1 MKKSITLFC
10 LVLITTF
17 TFAQNTDNKII
28 DSLKIELKKARTDT
42 DKIKILNELAYK
54 NLYSNPME
62 GMQYGEIALNLATK
76 IKWKKGMSIANNHLG
91 ICHWVTA
98 NHQKSI
104 YYFQNSLSN
113 YQDLKD
119 QVGIAN
125 AYKNLGAL
133 HLETNKYKAAFF
145 YFHQAYK
152 IDRLSLNKTQMA
164 NDLTGIGDAFFKL
177 ENYTKALGFYEKA
190 KENYFSD
197 YNLDGVGVSYINIGK
212 AYSSQQKY
220 AKAIENYN
228 KALDNLTKKELL
240 YYVGNANLELGKAYY
255 NLAMEDKSAKTK
267 NLNLSLQY
275 SNQAINTFNKIK
287 TFDKINECNLE
298 LYKAYKET
306 GNHKLALEYHEKYLK
321 VKETDLTYKTNIKL
335 GELKT
340 KREFELKDKKIEI
353 QKLKIK
359 SDSRKVYLLISIMIT
374 TLILL
379 SVFLW
384 LYLSKRSRNKLLL
397 EKNMEISNANKQK
410 DRFFSIIAHD
420 LRGPFVG
427 FLGLTEILSTDID
440 TMEKE
445 EIQFLAV
452 NLKSSAQNL
461 ENLLENLL
469 EWSRMEQGLIP
480 FTPSKNNLRQIT
492 EECISISQAAI
503 AKKEIQIQNK
513 IADDTIVFADN
524 YMLHTII
531 RNVLSNAVKFTPKGG
546 IISIQSKKDS
556 KNTIFSITD
565 SGIGMNAKMIENIF
579 KLDVR
584 TNRKGTENEPSSGL
598 GLILCK
604 EFMEKHGGKIWVE
617 SEENK
622 GTTFYCSFPFKYNNA
637 KKS

>member
-10 LVLITTF
+10 LMLVVNF
-17 TFAQNTDNKII
+17 TFAQNTDIKII
-28 DSLKIELKKARTDT
+28 DSLKIEFKKAKTDT
-42 DKIKILNELAYK
+42 VKINILNELSSK
-54 NLYSNPME
+54 NFYSNPME
-62 GMQYGEIALNLATK
+62 GMRYGEIALNLATK
-76 IKWKKGMSIANNHLG
+76 IKWKKGMAIANNH
-91 ICHWVTA
+91 IATCHWVTA
-98 NHQKSI
+98 NFPKSI
-104 YYFQNSLSN
+104 SYFQNSLSN
-113 YQDLKD
+113 YQDIKD

-125 AYKNLGAL
+125 AYNHLGSL
-133 HLETNKYKAAFF
+133 HLEIKKYKAAFF

-152 IDRLSLNKTQMA
+152 IDRLSLNKTQIG
-164 NDLTGIGDAFFKL
+164 NDLTGIGDAFFRL
-177 ENYTKALGFYEKA
+177 DNYTKALEFYFKA
-190 KENYFSD
+190 RDLYHSD
-197 YNLDGVGVSYINIGK
+197 SNFDGVGVSYINIGK

-228 KALDNLTKKELL
+228 KALDNLTKKELT
-240 YYVGNANLELGKAYY
+240 YYVGNANLELAKAYY
-255 NLAMEDKSAKTK
+255 NLAMEDKSAKAK

-275 SNQAINTFNKIK
+275 SNKAINTFNEIK

-321 VKETDLTYKTNIKL
+321 VKETDLTYENNIKL

-353 QKLKIK
+353 QELKIK
-359 SDSRKVYLLISIMIT
+359 SESRKVYLLISIIIT
-374 TLILL
+374 TLTLF

-397 EKNMEISNANKQK
+397 EKNIEISNANKQK

-427 FLGLTEILSTDID
+427 FLGLTELLASEID
-440 TMEKE
+440 TMDKE
-445 EIQFLAV
+445 EIQFLAA

-469 EWSRMEQGLIP
+469 EWSSMEQGLIP
-480 FTPSKNNLRQIT
+480 FTPIKNNLHQIT
-492 EECISISQAAI
+492 EECISILQAAA
-503 AKKEIQIQNK
+503 AKKEIQIQDK
-513 IADDTIVFADN
+513 LADDTIVFADN
-524 YMLHTII
+524 YMLHAII
-531 RNVLSNAVKFTPKGG
+531 RNILSNAVKFTPKGG

-556 KNTIFSITD
+556 KNTILSITD

-579 KLDVR
+579 KLDVK
-584 TNRKGTENEPSSGL
+584 TNRKGTENELSSGL

-604 EFMEKHGGKIWVE
+604 EFVEKHGGKIWVE

-622 GTTFYCSFPFKYNNA
+622 GTTFYCSFPFA
-637 KKS
+637 K

>member
-10 LVLITTF
+10 LMLVVNF
-17 TFAQNTDNKII
+17 TFAQNTDIKII
-28 DSLKIELKKARTDT
+28 DSLKIEFKKAKTDT
-42 DKIKILNELAYK
+42 VKINILNELSSK
-54 NLYSNPME
+54 NFYSNPME
-62 GMQYGEIALNLATK
+62 GMRYGEIALNLATK
-76 IKWKKGMSIANNHLG
+76 IKWKKGMAIANNH
-91 ICHWVTA
+91 IATCHWVTA
-98 NHQKSI
+98 NFPKSI
-104 YYFQNSLSN
+104 SCFQNSLSN
-113 YQDLKD
+113 YQDIKD

-125 AYKNLGAL
+125 AYNHLGSL
-133 HLETNKYKAAFF
+133 HLEIKKYKAAFF

-152 IDRLSLNKTQMA
+152 IDRLSLNKTQIG
-164 NDLTGIGDAFFKL
+164 NDLTGIGDAFFRL
-177 ENYTKALGFYEKA
+177 DNYTKALEFYFKA
-190 KENYFSD
+190 RDLYHSD
-197 YNLDGVGVSYINIGK
+197 SNFDGVGVSYINIGK
-212 AYSSQQKY
+212 AYSSQHKY

-228 KALDNLTKKELL
+228 KALDNLTKKELT
-240 YYVGNANLELGKAYY
+240 YYVGNANLELAKAYY
-255 NLAMEDKSAKTK
+255 NLAMEDKSAKAK

-275 SNQAINTFNKIK
+275 SNKAINTFNEIK

-321 VKETDLTYKTNIKL
+321 VKETDLTYENNIKL

-353 QKLKIK
+353 QELKIK
-359 SDSRKVYLLISIMIT
+359 SESRKVYLLISIIIT
-374 TLILL
+374 TLTLF

-397 EKNMEISNANKQK
+397 EKNIEISNANKQK

-427 FLGLTEILSTDID
+427 FLGLTELLASEID
-440 TMEKE
+440 TMDKE
-445 EIQFLAV
+445 EIQFLAA

-469 EWSRMEQGLIP
+469 EWSSMEQGLIP
-480 FTPSKNNLRQIT
+480 FTPIKNNLHQIT
-492 EECISISQAAI
+492 EECISILQAAA
-503 AKKEIQIQNK
+503 AKKEIQIQDK
-513 IADDTIVFADN
+513 LADDTIVFADN
-524 YMLHTII
+524 YMLHAII
-531 RNVLSNAVKFTPKGG
+531 RNILSNAVKFTPKGG

-556 KNTIFSITD
+556 KNTILSITD

-579 KLDVR
+579 KLDVK
-584 TNRKGTENEPSSGL
+584 TNRKGTENELSSGL

-604 EFMEKHGGKIWVE
+604 EFVEKHGGKIWVE

-622 GTTFYCSFPFKYNNA
+622 GTTFYCSFPFA
-637 KKS
+637 K

>member
-10 LVLITTF
+10 LMLVVNF
-17 TFAQNTDNKII
+17 TFAQNTDIKII
-28 DSLKIELKKARTDT
+28 DSLKIEFKKAKTDT
-42 DKIKILNELAYK
+42 VKINILNELSSK
-54 NLYSNPME
+54 NFYSNPME
-62 GMQYGEIALNLATK
+62 GMRYGEIALNLATK
-76 IKWKKGMSIANNHLG
+76 IKWKKGMAIANNH
-91 ICHWVTA
+91 IATCHWVTA
-98 NHQKSI
+98 NFPKSI
-104 YYFQNSLSN
+104 SYFQNSLSN
-113 YQDLKD
+113 YQDIKD

-125 AYKNLGAL
+125 AYNHLGSL
-133 HLETNKYKAAFF
+133 HLEIKKYKAAFF

-152 IDRLSLNKTQMA
+152 IDRLSLNKTQIG
-164 NDLTGIGDAFFKL
+164 NDLTGIGDAFFRL
-177 ENYTKALGFYEKA
+177 DNYTKALEFYFKA
-190 KENYFSD
+190 RDLYHSD
-197 YNLDGVGVSYINIGK
+197 SNFDGVGVSYINIGK

-228 KALDNLTKKELL
+228 KALDNLTKKELT
-240 YYVGNANLELGKAYY
+240 YYVGNTNLELAKAYY
-255 NLAMEDKSAKTK
+255 NLAMEDKSAKAK

-275 SNQAINTFNKIK
+275 SNKAINTFNEIK

-321 VKETDLTYKTNIKL
+321 VKETDLTYENNIKL

-353 QKLKIK
+353 QELKIK
-359 SDSRKVYLLISIMIT
+359 SESRKVYLLISIIIT
-374 TLILL
+374 TLTLF

-397 EKNMEISNANKQK
+397 EKNIEISNANKQK

-427 FLGLTEILSTDID
+427 FLGLTELLTSEID
-440 TMEKE
+440 TMDKE
-445 EIQFLAV
+445 EIQFLAA

-469 EWSRMEQGLIP
+469 EWSSMEQGLIP
-480 FTPSKNNLRQIT
+480 FTPIKNNLHQIT
-492 EECISISQAAI
+492 EECISILQAAA
-503 AKKEIQIQNK
+503 AKKEIQIQDK
-513 IADDTIVFADN
+513 LADDTIVFADN
-524 YMLHTII
+524 YMLHAII
-531 RNVLSNAVKFTPKGG
+531 RNILSNAVKFTPKGG

-556 KNTIFSITD
+556 KNTILSITD

-579 KLDVR
+579 KLDVK
-584 TNRKGTENEPSSGL
+584 TNRKGTENELSSGL

-604 EFMEKHGGKIWVE
+604 EFVEKHGGKIWVE

-622 GTTFYCSFPFKYNNA
+622 GTTFYCSFPFA
-637 KKS
+637 K

>member
-10 LVLITTF
+10 LMLVVNF
-17 TFAQNTDNKII
+17 TFAQNTDIKII
-28 DSLKIELKKARTDT
+28 DSLKIEFKKAKTDT
-42 DKIKILNELAYK
+42 VKINILNELSSK
-54 NLYSNPME
+54 NFYSNPME
-62 GMQYGEIALNLATK
+62 GMRYGEIALNLATK
-76 IKWKKGMSIANNHLG
+76 IKWKKGMAIANNH
-91 ICHWVTA
+91 IATCHWVTA
-98 NHQKSI
+98 NFPKSI
-104 YYFQNSLSN
+104 SYFQNSLSN
-113 YQDLKD
+113 YQDIKD

-125 AYKNLGAL
+125 AYNHLGSL
-133 HLETNKYKAAFF
+133 HLEIKKYKAAFF

-152 IDRLSLNKTQMA
+152 IDRLSLNKTQIG
-164 NDLTGIGDAFFKL
+164 NDLTGIGDAYFRL
-177 ENYTKALGFYEKA
+177 DNYTKALEFYFKA
-190 KENYFSD
+190 RDLYHSD
-197 YNLDGVGVSYINIGK
+197 SNFDGVGVSYINIGK

-228 KALDNLTKKELL
+228 KALDNLTKKELT
-240 YYVGNANLELGKAYY
+240 YYVGNANLELAKAYY
-255 NLAMEDKSAKTK
+255 NLAMEDKSAKAK

-275 SNQAINTFNKIK
+275 SNKAINTFNEIK

-321 VKETDLTYKTNIKL
+321 VKETDLTYENNIKL

-353 QKLKIK
+353 QELKIK
-359 SDSRKVYLLISIMIT
+359 SESRKVYLLISIIIT
-374 TLILL
+374 TLTLF

-397 EKNMEISNANKQK
+397 EKNIEISNANKQK

-427 FLGLTEILSTDID
+427 FLGLTELLASEID
-440 TMEKE
+440 TMDKE
-445 EIQFLAV
+445 EIQFLAA

-469 EWSRMEQGLIP
+469 EWSSMEQGLIP
-480 FTPSKNNLRQIT
+480 FTPIKNNLHQIT
-492 EECISISQAAI
+492 EECISILQAAA
-503 AKKEIQIQNK
+503 AKKEIQIQDK
-513 IADDTIVFADN
+513 LADDTIVFADN
-524 YMLHTII
+524 YMLHAII
-531 RNVLSNAVKFTPKGG
+531 RNILSNAVKFTPKGG

-556 KNTIFSITD
+556 KNTILSITD

-579 KLDVR
+579 KLDVK
-584 TNRKGTENEPSSGL
+584 TNRKGTENELSSGL

-604 EFMEKHGGKIWVE
+604 EFVEKHGGKIWVE

-622 GTTFYCSFPFKYNNA
+622 GTTFYCSFPFA
-637 KKS
+637 K